1 VVEINS
7 STFGIS
13 WEGQES
19 NDKFEITQVNVDVDF
34 VETAGM
40 NLAAG
45 RDFDINRASDT
56 TAYMINEAAST
67 RMGWTPQEAIGKL
80 VKLWDAEGSVVGVV
94 EDFHFKRITKVIEP
108 IIFRYQPNVG
118 YSGLLVKTRPGLNRE
133 AIANIERV
141 YKKYEDQAT
150 FTYEFVDE
158 ALENQ
163 YRAEQNTGRIV
174 LYFSCLTIFVSCLG
188 LLGLTTYTAEQRKKE
203 IGIRKVL
210 GARVIT
216 IVGLLSNDFLKLV
229 LIAIL
234 VATPLA
240 WSIMSGWLE
249 NFAYRILLE
258 WWMFLLAG
266 VLMITVAVV
275 VVSLQAM
282 KAAMANPV
290 KNLRSE

>member
-1 VVEINS
+1 
-7 STFGIS
+7 
-13 WEGQES
+13 
-19 NDKFEITQVNVDVDF
+19 
-34 VETAGM
+34 
-40 NLAAG
+40 
-45 RDFDINRASDT
+45 
-56 TAYMINEAAST
+56 
-67 RMGWTPQEAIGKL
+67 
-80 VKLWDAEGSVVGVV
+80 
-94 EDFHFKRITKVIEP
+94 
-108 IIFRYQPNVG
+108 
-118 YSGLLVKTRPGLNRE
+118 
-133 AIANIERV
+133 
-141 YKKYEDQAT
+141 
-150 FTYEFVDE
+150 
-158 ALENQ
+158 
-163 YRAEQNTGRIV
+163 
-174 LYFSCLTIFVSCLG
+174 VSCLG
-188 LLGLTTYTAEQRKKE
+188 LLGLTTFTAEQRKKE